1 LKDEKKIDYRNDESS
16 DESCN
21 LSRMAFDEGG
31 SFHKK
36 HFNYDSIN
44 VKPLDKQRT
53 NSSMKNS
60 QEHLEDKDTKQ
71 PFNITIKRPTINLK
85 LHLPQRESI
94 KMGNISRFHNKS
106 IININKYSIV
116 EMEDDE
122 EESELNSSEVD
133 SVDSV
138 KSFSIEDDIQSIN
151 SENIFSE
158 FNNDSPKNY
167 LITPKYQMK
176 FKFIKF

>member
-1 LKDEKKIDYRNDESS
+1 
-16 DESCN
+16 
-21 LSRMAFDEGG
+21 
-31 SFHKK
+31 
-36 HFNYDSIN
+36 
-44 VKPLDKQRT
+44 
-53 NSSMKNS
+53 
-60 QEHLEDKDTKQ
+60 
-71 PFNITIKRPTINLK
+71 
-85 LHLPQRESI
+85 
-94 KMGNISRFHNKS
+94 
-106 IININKYSIV
+106 
-116 EMEDDE
+116 MEDDE

-138 KSFSIEDDIQSIN
+138 KSFSIEESNDIQSIN